1 MGSLWLEALPL
12 RPSLRRR
19 PAAPETAMRT
29 GPAVRELADWNLL
42 LSPCGLEG
50 AGLLRNLRAGLVG
63 QWQHPAGR
71 GLRFMLRAAGYS
83 VEAFP
88 SARSFLDGFDPRRG
102 GCLLLDVRMPQMTGL
117 ELQQQL
123 NVRGWR
129 IPVIFITGHGTVSL
143 AIAAMKAGAFD
154 FIEKPLREDALLES
168 IERALHWNDEE
179 RLERASLQ
187 IRAASLTPRE
197 REVFDLVAAGE
208 PNKVIARRLGISF
221 RTIELHRAHIIEKL
235 QARSLS
241 DLIRMAI
248 IINSNPRVP

>member
-1 MGSLWLEALPL
+1 MPDKTVFVVDDDA
-12 RPSLRRR
+12 
-19 PAAPETAMRT
+19 
-29 GPAVRELADWNLL
+29 AVR
-42 LSPCGLEG
+42 
-50 AGLLRNLRAGLVG
+50 
-63 QWQHPAGR
+63 Q
-71 GLRFMLRAAGYS
+71 GLRFMLRAAGYG

-88 SARSFLDGFDPRRG
+88 SAPSFLEGYDPRRG

-129 IPVIFITGHGTVSL
+129 IPVIFITGHGTVPL

-168 IERALHWNDEE
+168 IERALHWNDRAYEE
-179 RLERASLQ
+179 RLERATLQ
-187 IRAASLTPRE
+187 VRAALLTPRE
-197 REVFDLVAAGE
+197 REVFELVAAGE
-208 PNKVIARRLGISF
+208 PNKVARHLGISF
-221 RTIELHRAHIIEKL
+221 RTVELHRARIIEKL

-248 IINSNPRVP
+248 IMNSNPSG

>member
-1 MGSLWLEALPL
+1 MLDKAVFVVDDD
-12 RPSLRRR
+12 
-19 PAAPETAMRT
+19 A
-29 GPAVRELADWNLL
+29 AVR
-42 LSPCGLEG
+42 
-50 AGLLRNLRAGLVG
+50 
-63 QWQHPAGR
+63 Q

-88 SARSFLDGFDPRRG
+88 SAHSFLADYDPRRG

-221 RTIELHRAHIIEKL
+221 RTVELHRAHIIEKL

>member
-1 MGSLWLEALPL
+1 MAETSEWCAALVPARPL
-12 RPSLRRR
+12 SSICQPPMRRR
-19 PAAPETAMRT
+19 TPMPDKPVFVVDDDA
-29 GPAVRELADWNLL
+29 AVR
-42 LSPCGLEG
+42 
-50 AGLLRNLRAGLVG
+50 
-63 QWQHPAGR
+63 Q
-71 GLRFMLRAAGYS
+71 GLRFMLRTAGYS

-88 SARSFLDGFDPRRG
+88 SARSFLEDYDPRRG

-168 IERALHWNDEE
+168 IERALQWNDRAYEE

-187 IRAASLTPRE
+187 IRAASL
-197 REVFDLVAAGE
+197 
-208 PNKVIARRLGISF
+208 
-221 RTIELHRAHIIEKL
+221 
-235 QARSLS
+235 
-241 DLIRMAI
+241 
-248 IINSNPRVP
+248 